1 MADATDA
8 RAAARRADVNRS
20 HADAPAASYDAIV
33 IGAGVAGLT
42 AALGLA
48 GAHGRRVALVT
59 KTATLVGGSSL
70 YAQGGLAAAVGDG
83 DTPSDHAADTISV
96 AGGIAVP
103 DVVAALTAE
112 GPAVVER
119 LLALG
124 TPFDRDPD
132 GHLLLGRE
140 AAHSQRRILHADG
153 DATGGAIVR
162 TLAAAVVAQTG
173 AVELTRHAA
182 YALDVV
188 HGAVAGVRVVGPD
201 GRARDLRSPAVVL
214 ATGGIGHL
222 FMNTTN
228 PPENTGDGLAMAAR
242 AGALLADLEFV
253 QFHPTALAA
262 PGADPLPL
270 LTEALRGEG
279 AVLLDDR
286 GHRFM
291 VDEHPLAELAPRDI
305 VARAIWRRNAAGHT
319 VFIDARVAVGARF
332 PTRFPTVFRLCQ
344 AHGIDPRTEI
354 VPVAPAA
361 HYHMGGI
368 AVDARG
374 RSTLPGLWAAG
385 EVTSTGVHGA
395 NRLASNSLLEA
406 IAFGGHVA
414 DDIARGGAGE
424 WPTLATLAN
433 TQGMSTAATVLATA
447 VTAGAPTT
455 AHPRA
460 PANDAAAARA
470 LAAADVAERSTAS
483 PMHVA
488 ERPASPPLDVA
499 ARTAAIR
506 RTAWNDVGLIRDA
519 DGLARAERVFA
530 HEAADLAAAF
540 DPVTDPNVDPAFD
553 RAESAAFARR
563 EADRG
568 DAIGADP
575 EGLFARLEA
584 ANLALVGRLVAA
596 TAYAR
601 DESRGAHFRVDH
613 PELDD
618 ARWARRQFAR
628 LDGDAVAVDVAAH
641 APVSA

>member
-1 MADATDA
+1 MADAREGRDAGRAGDA
-8 RAAARRADVNRS
+8 RRREVAADGDADASAAAYDV
-20 HADAPAASYDAIV
+20 IV

-70 YAQGGLAAAVGDG
+70 YAQGGLAAAVGDD
-83 DTPSDHAADTISV
+83 DTPSEHAADTLSV

-119 LLALG
+119 LVALG

-162 TLAAAVVAQTG
+162 TLAAAVVARTG

-182 YALDVV
+182 YALDVAGGV
-188 HGAVAGVRVVGPD
+188 VAGVRAVGPD
-201 GRARDLRSPAVVL
+201 GRSRDLRAPAVVL

-222 FMNTTN
+222 FTNTTN

-286 GHRFM
+286 GRRFM
-291 VDEHPLAELAPRDI
+291 ADVHPLAELAPRDI
-305 VARAIWRRNAAGHT
+305 VARAIWSRIAEGHA
-319 VFIDARVAVGARF
+319 VYLDARVAVGDRF

-344 AHGIDPRTEI
+344 AHGIDPRTER

-368 AVDARG
+368 AVDAHG

-414 DDIARGGAGE
+414 DDIARGGAGQ
-424 WPTLATLAN
+424 WPTLATLA
-433 TQGMSTAATVLATA
+433 GPAPSSPIAPRPSPGEPSP
-447 VTAGAPTT
+447 GAPMPDAVGARHAVPSPT
-455 AHPRA
+455 ADRRP
-460 PANDAAAARA
+460 AAAADGIDPETSA
-470 LAAADVAERSTAS
+470 LAHDIAALT
-483 PMHVA
+483 
-488 ERPASPPLDVA
+488 
-499 ARTAAIR
+499 TAIR
-506 RTAWNDVGLIRDA
+506 RTAWTDVGLVRDA
-519 DGLARAERVFA
+519 DGLAAALSAFEGR
-530 HEAADLAAAF
+530 AADLARFGPLRKA
-540 DPVTDPNVDPAFD
+540 
-553 RAESAAFARR
+553 
-563 EADRG
+563 G
-568 DAIGADP
+568 DAAVASGAA
-575 EGLFARLEA
+575 GAAAAATAASLVEA

-596 TAYAR
+596 TALAR
-601 DESRGAHFRVDH
+601 DESRGAHYRADH
-613 PELDD
+613 PQLDD

-628 LDGDAVAVDVAAH
+628 LDGAVVVVDAAAAPAGAAVR
-641 APVSA
+641 